1 MTLLRSALLGSLA
14 LTASTSASAN
24 SAPLLVAAND
34 ECGTATAVTVGATAF
49 DTSTA
54 TPSAS
59 SWQCNGS
66 GNDVWFTYTSTGSGA
81 ITVDTLGSTFDTV
94 MMVWSGNCASA
105 SYLGCNDDVGG
116 GPLQSSYTI
125 TGSTAGATYI
135 FRVGGYNGANGAGT
149 LNVAQVEPLG
159 SATGL
164 IISEYVD
171 GKNNNDGIEIYNGT
185 AHTVDLSDYMLR
197 LYQGNSQTANV
208 TSALSG
214 VLASGEVAVFVKA
227 SGNTNNIT
235 GDLNAR
241 GIPYST
247 LAAVAFTGDDSLEL
261 CDSAGT
267 SIDVL
272 GEIGFDPG
280 NYWGA
285 GSTTTYE
292 DTLRRKS
299 TIARGRESASF
310 DPSIE
315 YDGYPRDTFSGLG
328 VHEAPIAVFV
338 SCDVTNNSSGTPAT
352 LSASGSTTVTDNDLT
367 LTVAGLPTAGTT
379 AFLFN
384 AFLAPGQSL
393 VTVPNPTPG
402 GGPAAGGDVCI
413 AGGTFGRHV
422 FGSDVFI
429 GTSGTFSITVDLT
442 DVPSPRDGVSFPNP
456 GHYSTAVLSGET
468 WYWQCWYRDQA
479 VGVGESNFSESIAI
493 TFQ

>member
-1 MTLLRSALLGSLA
+1 MTLLRSALLSSLA
-14 LTASTSASAN
+14 LTASTSASAS

-54 TPSAS
+54 TPSTT

-66 GNDVWFTYTSTGSGA
+66 GNDVWFTYTSSGSGA
-81 ITVDTLGSTFDTV
+81 ITVDTLGSSFDTV
-94 MMVWSGNCASA
+94 LMVWSGTCAA
-105 SYLGCNDDVGG
+105 AAYLDCNDDVGG

-125 TGSTAGATYI
+125 SSPAPGDTFI
-135 FRVGGYNGANGAGT
+135 FRIGGYNGANGAGT
-149 LNVAQVEPLG
+149 INVAQVTPLG
-159 SATGL
+159 NSSGL

-171 GKNNNDGIEIYNGT
+171 GKNRADGVEIYNGT
-185 AHTVDLSDYMLR
+185 CHTVDLSNYSLR
-197 LYQGNSQTANV
+197 VYNGGSSTPSSSV
-208 TSALSG
+208 
-214 VLASGEVAVFVKA
+214 VLTGTLDPRGVAVFVRAANPSNDITNYLDSNGIAYTLLAPTFNPSDTLELSDA
-227 SGNTNNIT
+227 SGN
-235 GDLNAR
+235 
-241 GIPYST
+241 S
-247 LAAVAFTGDDSLEL
+247 V
-261 CDSAGT
+261 
-267 SIDVL
+267 DVI
-272 GEIGFDPG
+272 GEIGVDPG
-280 NYWGA
+280 SFWGS
-285 GSTTTYE
+285 GSTTTEE

-299 TIARGRESASF
+299 PVERGHTSGAF
-310 DPSIE
+310 DPAIE
-315 YDGYPRDTFSGLG
+315 FDGYPRNTFSGLG
-328 VHEAPIAVFV
+328 NHAGPVAVFV
-338 SCDVTNNSSGTPAT
+338 DCDVTTNSGGTPAT
-352 LSASGSTTVTDNDLT
+352 LYANGSRAVADNNLS